1 MLNSFLENPA
11 ASAAGLFALV
21 CLTVFP
27 LFRTRKGILL
37 AQLGAGVGFA
47 CHYALLGIAAPS
59 LVNVLGSAQTVAA
72 LHSTQNQGLNRIG
85 YGLIPLMIC
94 VGIYFWTG
102 PTSALAVAAMGL
114 IALGRMQNNQ
124 LTLRLMILAGGVF
137 WLAHDYL
144 VGAWIAF
151 SADVLSL
158 TIGVGMLAHLALAE
172 TLRPRGGVSAPAMS

>member
-1 MLNSFLENPA
+1 
-11 ASAAGLFALV
+11 
-21 CLTVFP
+21 
-27 LFRTRKGILL
+27 
-37 AQLGAGVGFA
+37 
-47 CHYALLGIAAPS
+47 
-59 LVNVLGSAQTVAA
+59 
-72 LHSTQNQGLNRIG
+72 
-85 YGLIPLMIC
+85 
-94 VGIYFWTG
+94 
-102 PTSALAVAAMGL
+102 
-114 IALGRMQNNQ
+114 MQNNQ